1 MPDNPTS
8 FNEALPEQKDDLRQ
22 TLDRIASALEKR
34 NEQAD
39 KKEGGDEKKEDG
51 DKDKKE
57 GEDKGKE
64 GEGGKDPQQ
73 KKPGKLKRF
82 FTSFLGIVIT
92 LIVLTILIIAGLA
105 LLHYEK
111 THESTDDAY
120 TTGHVHQVSPRV
132 SGLVTEV
139 WVDDNLHVKKNDL
152 LVKLDTRD
160 YEVAL
165 QRNQANLDQAKA
177 QVLQAQAAV
186 VQANAGVEQAQ
197 AQVAQA
203 RAQTSQAGAQYQVAG
218 VNYGRNSAL
227 FTKDTRAVAQADVD
241 TTKSNFD
248 ASKGAFDAAKA
259 NVQAAEANV
268 DAAKSIK
275 QSRDAELVVAQANVE
290 AAEASVEDAT
300 LQLSYCWVLAPC
312 DGRVSR
318 KTVETGFRLSAGQ
331 SVLAVTEDV
340 VWVLAN
346 YKETQLEHVRVGQRV
361 TIPIDMF
368 KDHPFTGH
376 VDSVQNGS
384 GATYSLLPPDNAT
397 GNFTKIVQRVPVKI
411 VFDNDNRS
419 TSIKGFEDLVAT
431 DTRTGRLNGLLSAG
445 AGVAG
450 ALDTGSRATPTRSA
464 CNRSIRASP
473 CSRASGDQSSATS
486 SSVSQAPCASR
497 TSAWRSRSASGKRPA
512 KSGDHAPGRAVS
524 CPAPAAP
531 PGAAPGSTFNS
542 RIAASITKTG
552 TRIST
557 PNDPADR
564 TRRAIRIRT
573 PLPARYRLPRISSFR
588 RLFSGTAIS
597 SRIGPIEV

>member
-1 MPDNPTS
+1 MPDNLPGPH
-8 FNEALPEQKDDLRQ
+8 EAPAEQEDKLRP
-22 TLDRIASALEKR
+22 TLDRIASALEKH
-34 NEQAD
+34 NEQAEKKDGGEDGKKDEGGGDD
-39 KKEGGDEKKEDG
+39 KKEGGQEKKDG
-51 DKDKKE
+51 DQKE
-57 GEDKGKE
+57 GGAR
-64 GEGGKDPQQ
+64 GKDEE
-73 KKPGKLKRF
+73 KKPSKIKRF

-92 LIVLTILIIAGLA
+92 LVVLTILVIAGLA
-105 LLHYEK
+105 LWHYET

-132 SGLVTEV
+132 SGLVIEV
-139 WVDDNLHVKKNDL
+139 WTDDNQRVKQGDL

-165 QRNQANLDQAKA
+165 QRNEANLDQAKA

-186 VQANAGVEQAQ
+186 VQADAGVEQAQ

-203 RAQTSQAGAQYQVAG
+203 RAQTTQAGAQYQVAG

-241 TTKSNFD
+241 TTKSNLD
-248 ASKGAFDAAKA
+248 ASKGGFEAAKA
-259 NVQAAEANV
+259 NTQAAEANV

-290 AAEASVEDAT
+290 AAEASVEDAK

-331 SVLAVTEDV
+331 SILAVTEDV

-346 YKETQLEHVRVGQRV
+346 YKETQLEHVRVGQHV

-368 KDHPFTGH
+368 KDHPFTGT

-411 VFDNDNRS
+411 VFDHDDRQ
-419 TSIKGFEDLVAT
+419 TSIKGFEDLVVP
-431 DTRTGRLNGLLSAG
+431 GLSCEPVIDL
-445 AGVAG
+445 
-450 ALDTGSRATPTRSA
+450 
-464 CNRSIRASP
+464 
-473 CSRASGDQSSATS
+473 SSAS
-486 SSVSQAPCASR
+486 DR
-497 TSAWRSRSASGKRPA
+497 
-512 KSGDHAPGRAVS
+512 GDHVS
-524 CPAPAAP
+524 KNQPAPP
-531 PGAAPGSTFNS
+531 KDN
-542 RIAASITKTG
+542 
-552 TRIST
+552 
-557 PNDPADR
+557 R
-564 TRRAIRIRT
+564 TQR
-573 PLPARYRLPRISSFR
+573 
-588 RLFSGTAIS
+588 
-597 SRIGPIEV
+597 

>member
-1 MPDNPTS
+1 MPDNLSSP
-8 FNEALPEQKDDLRQ
+8 NEAAMEQPDSLHQ
-22 TLDRIASALEKR
+22 TLDRIANALEKR
-34 NEQAD
+34 NEQAEKKGGGED
-39 KKEGGDEKKEDG
+39 GNKDQGGDGKKEGGDTDKKDG
-51 DKDKKE
+51 DDE
-57 GEDKGKE
+57 GKE
-64 GEGGKDPQQ
+64 GEGGKDDKE
-73 KKPGKLKRF
+73 KKPGKAKRF

-92 LIVLTILIIAGLA
+92 LVVLTVLVIAGLA

-139 WVDDNLHVKKNDL
+139 WIDDNQHVKQGDL
-152 LVKLDTRD
+152 LVKLDPRD

-186 VQANAGVEQAQ
+186 IQADAGVQQAE

-203 RAQTSQAGAQYQVAG
+203 RAQVTQAGAQYQVAG

-241 TTKSNFD
+241 TTKSSLD
-248 ASKGAFDAAKA
+248 ASKGGFEAAKA
-259 NVQAAEANV
+259 NTQAAEANV
-268 DAAKSIK
+268 NAAKSIK
-275 QSRDAELVVAQANVE
+275 QSRDAESVVAQANVE
-290 AAEASVEDAT
+290 AAEASVEDAK

-331 SVLAVTEDV
+331 AVMAVTEDTI
-340 VWVLAN
+340 WVLAN

-368 KDHPFTGH
+368 KDHPFTGV

-411 VFDNDNRS
+411 VFDHDDRQ
-419 TSIKGFEDLVAT
+419 TSIKGFEDLVVP
-431 DTRTGRLNGLLSAG
+431 GLSCEPVIDL
-445 AGVAG
+445 
-450 ALDTGSRATPTRSA
+450 
-464 CNRSIRASP
+464 
-473 CSRASGDQSSATS
+473 SSAS
-486 SSVSQAPCASR
+486 DR
-497 TSAWRSRSASGKRPA
+497 
-512 KSGDHAPGRAVS
+512 GDHVS
-524 CPAPAAP
+524 KNEPAPP
-531 PGAAPGSTFNS
+531 TD
-542 RIAASITKTG
+542 K
-552 TRIST
+552 
-557 PNDPADR
+557 R
-564 TRRAIRIRT
+564 TQR
-573 PLPARYRLPRISSFR
+573 
-588 RLFSGTAIS
+588 
-597 SRIGPIEV
+597 

>member
-1 MPDNPTS
+1 MADNQPS
-8 FNEALPEQKDDLRQ
+8 PNEAPPEQQDDLRQ
-22 TLDRIASALEKR
+22 TLDRIAAALEKR
-34 NEQAD
+34 NEQAG
-39 KKEGGDEKKEDG
+39 KDG

-57 GEDKGKE
+57 GGDKKE
-64 GEGGKDPQQ
+64 GDDKDKKEGGDKKEGDEKDKP
-73 KKPGKLKRF
+73 PGKAKKF
-82 FTSFLGIVIT
+82 FASFLGIVIT
-92 LIVLTILIIAGLA
+92 LVLLTLLVIGLLA

-139 WVDDNLHVKKNDL
+139 WVDDNQHVKQGNL
-152 LVKLDTRD
+152 LLKLDTRD

-177 QVLQAQAAV
+177 QALQAQAAV

-218 VNYGRNSAL
+218 VNYGRNNAL

-259 NVQAAEANV
+259 NVQAAEASV

-275 QSRDAELVVAQANVE
+275 QSRDAEVVVAQAQVE
-290 AAEASVEDAT
+290 TAEANVEDAK

-331 SVLAVTEDV
+331 EVLAVTEDV
-340 VWVLAN
+340 IWVLAN
-346 YKETQLEHVRVGQRV
+346 FKETQLEHVKVGQHV
-361 TIPIDMF
+361 KIPIDMF
-368 KDHPFTGH
+368 KDHPFTGY

-411 VFDNDNRS
+411 VFDNDDRQ
-419 TSIKGFEDLVAT
+419 TSIKGFEDVIVP
-431 DTRTGRLNGLLSAG
+431 GLSCEPIIDL
-445 AGVAG
+445 
-450 ALDTGSRATPTRSA
+450 
-464 CNRSIRASP
+464 
-473 CSRASGDQSSATS
+473 SSAS
-486 SSVSQAPCASR
+486 DR
-497 TSAWRSRSASGKRPA
+497 
-512 KSGDHAPGRAVS
+512 GDHVS
-524 CPAPAAP
+524 KNQPAPP
-531 PGAAPGSTFNS
+531 VD
-542 RIAASITKTG
+542 K
-552 TRIST
+552 
-557 PNDPADR
+557 R
-564 TRRAIRIRT
+564 TQR
-573 PLPARYRLPRISSFR
+573 
-588 RLFSGTAIS
+588 
-597 SRIGPIEV
+597 